1 MSDIAEELRKQE
13 EELMRIRKKRE
24 RRFDTEP
31 VRKFLNVAFMIVAL
45 IGLVLYFL
53 LPESRTTGLCVMAVG
68 MVFKIV
74 ELFLRFML

>member
-1 MSDIAEELRKQE
+1 M
-13 EELMRIRKKRE
+13 
-24 RRFDTEP
+24 
-31 VRKFLNVAFMIVAL
+31 RKFLNIAFMVVAL

-53 LPESRTTGLCVMAVG
+53 LPESRMTGLCVMAVG